1 MGWLMYDN
9 PKKVLEVSENIIIT
23 AVSFTELS
31 NSDKKQLIEAILQR
45 SRVLKFAI
53 PIILQLAS
61 NTNLKTIVN
70 NAGIII
76 ANLKQS
82 NKQ

>member
-1 MGWLMYDN
+1 MIT

-23 AVSFTELS
+23 AGSFTELS
-31 NSDKKQLIEAILQR
+31 NPDKKQFIEAILQR